1 MIVELTG
8 VDNGGTAMAV
18 GQGRRLVAPLIR
30 EYQWREPVCLALLGG
45 FAVSCGGDSI
55 NLPVSTQRLVA
66 YLALHEHRLTRSH
79 VAATLWPDST
89 EPHSAACLRSAL
101 WRLRE
106 LRLLLISATT
116 THLQLAPGVHVDVRD
131 VGTRARRLVFE
142 ERQPEAEDLSLIAAA
157 DDLLPDMYDDWV
169 EFTRERLR
177 QLRMHAL
184 ERICT
189 CLADSGRFGQSV
201 EAGLAA
207 VQCDPLRE
215 SARRVLIRAY
225 LAEGNAMDALRQ
237 YHAYRQLLHAELA
250 VEPSPELEGLVG
262 PLRNR

>member
-1 MIVELTG
+1 
-8 VDNGGTAMAV
+8 MAV
-18 GQGRRLVAPLIR
+18 EQGRRLVARPIR
-30 EYQWREPVCLALLGG
+30 GDQGPEPVCLALLGG
-45 FAVSCGGDSI
+45 FAVSAGGDAI

-79 VAATLWPDST
+79 VAAALWPDST

-106 LRLLLISATT
+106 PRVLLISATT
-116 THLQLAPGVHVDVRD
+116 THLQLAPGVRVDFRD
-131 VGTRARRLVFE
+131 VGSRARRLVFDE
-142 ERQPEAEDLSLIAAA
+142 SSPEAGDLSLIAAA
-157 DDLLPDMYDDWV
+157 DDLLPDLYDDWV
-169 EFTRERLR
+169 EFARERLR

-189 CLADSGRFGQSV
+189 CLADTGRFGQSV

-215 SARRVLIRAY
+215 SARRVLIHAY
-225 LAEGNAMDALRQ
+225 LAEGNAMEALRQ
-237 YHAYRQLLHAELA
+237 YHAYRRLLHAELA
-250 VEPSPELEGLVG
+250 VEPSPALENLVA
-262 PLRNR
+262 PIRNR